1 MLGESLNMVLII
13 KMVIVNGWG
22 LLLNNRIA
30 LPALLV

>member
-13 KMVIVNGWG
+13 KMVILNSWG
-22 LLLNNRIA
+22 SLLNNRIA